1 MRIIMRGTLRIALP
15 GMMAVCIAATG
26 IGAQEWR
33 TVDISRQLRDTAP
46 HRVQVQYGAGRLDVH
61 PQSGPM
67 LFGMQLRYRDGGG
80 VPLHEYDAAE
90 RILRIGLA
98 SQAVRFTGRSSDRTG
113 ELHVGLNPNV
123 PLELD
128 VEVGAARADLELG
141 GLRLTDA
148 RIHTG
153 AADANIRFTSPN
165 LVRLEALT
173 IEAGAASLDARGLAN
188 ANTSSVRVCG
198 GVGDLTLGFDGVWT
212 QDMALDAS
220 VALGRLTLLVPREIG
235 IHISVTQV
243 LGSLEQT
250 GMEKRSDGYYSA
262 NWDSA
267 KYRLRVKVQTVLGT
281 VQVERT
287 PR

>member
-1 MRIIMRGTLRIALP
+1 
-15 GMMAVCIAATG
+15 
-26 IGAQEWR
+26 
-33 TVDISRQLRDTAP
+33 
-46 HRVQVQYGAGRLDVH
+46 
-61 PQSGPM
+61 
-67 LFGMQLRYRDGGG
+67 
-80 VPLHEYDAAE
+80 
-90 RILRIGLA
+90 
-98 SQAVRFTGRSSDRTG
+98 
-113 ELHVGLNPNV
+113 
-123 PLELD
+123 
-128 VEVGAARADLELG
+128 
-141 GLRLTDA
+141 
-148 RIHTG
+148 
-153 AADANIRFTSPN
+153 
-165 LVRLEALT
+165 VRLEALT

-188 ANTSSVRVCG
+188 ANTSSVRVRG

-287 PR
+287 TR